1 MPKRAKYKNPRK
13 YVKDVVVNSLIDEMR
28 KEGGNAPKDLVEKE
42 ADGILIEYEKFVVKA
57 EHSYW
62 QVILDGFLTNFLWW
76 LFVALV
82 SIIAFFANHESIK
95 SAVLDLIKSVLDK

>member
-76 LFVALV
+76 LFVVLL
-82 SIIAFFANHESIK
+82 SIVAFLANHESIK
-95 SAVLDLIKSVLDK
+95 SAFLTWITNISEK